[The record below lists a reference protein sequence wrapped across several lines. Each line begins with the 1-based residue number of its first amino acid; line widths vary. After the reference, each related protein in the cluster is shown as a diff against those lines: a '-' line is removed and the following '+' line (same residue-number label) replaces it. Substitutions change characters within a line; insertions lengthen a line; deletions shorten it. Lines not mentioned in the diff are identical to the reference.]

1 MTTFWT
7 CFWNDDRGQDLIEYT
22 LMLAFIALATAA
34 LYTSAG
40 NSINVIWSNANTQLS
55 TAATS

>member
-1 MTTFWT
+1 MTTF
-7 CFWNDDRGQDLIEYT
+7 CSNFWNDDRGQDLIEYS

-40 NSINVIWSNANTQLS
+40 TSVNVIWSKTNSQLS
-55 TAATS
+55 SAASL